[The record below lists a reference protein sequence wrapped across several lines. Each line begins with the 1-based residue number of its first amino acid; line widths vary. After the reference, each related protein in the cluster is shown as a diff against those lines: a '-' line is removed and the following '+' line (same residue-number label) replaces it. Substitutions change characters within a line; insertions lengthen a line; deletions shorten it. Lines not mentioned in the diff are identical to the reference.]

1 MENNKHSQEK
11 YLEFS
16 PRMKMER
23 QKIFEKL
30 LKFTVLNITW
40 ACVLGQQRCLKSPVP
55 VFWEKAHCKDHSFPY
70 HLAKALLF
78 I

>member
-30 LKFTVLNITW
+30 LKFTVLNIT
-40 ACVLGQQRCLKSPVP
+40 
-55 VFWEKAHCKDHSFPY
+55 
-70 HLAKALLF
+70 
-78 I
+78 